1 MHQDLLVQL
10 VGDRQRRRRDTA
22 AAQRAVRVQH
32 IDVEVDADV
41 DADVD
46 AGSEPAGRVWV
57 WRRAVGYRLVRLG
70 LRISF
75 GTCRTC

>member
-32 IDVEVDADV
+32 IDVEVE
-41 DADVD
+41 ADVD

-57 WRRAVGYRLVRLG
+57 WRRAVGYRLVQLG